1 MGYVIPLDQVMIYP
15 LFFFFLKKK
24 VKSIYIN
31 KLLLIIPVVLSFNIL
46 LAIYYLNLRDFERL
60 V

>member
-1 MGYVIPLDQVMIYP
+1 MIYP